1 MIRIAAFL
9 ILMGSAATA
18 QDLAEDA
25 LDGLAAAQEQL
36 RDADSAED
44 RLAALTQAVAAFDTS
59 QGLLR
64 EAARN
69 VAEAEATH
77 AARLAAQEDRI
88 AKVLAVL
95 TTVDRTPE
103 PVRRSHPEGPVA
115 TYRAGLLVAGMT
127 PALQAEAARIGE
139 LLEHQREL
147 AAQQQA
153 VTTAIEAGRDG
164 AIAARAALQEAMG
177 DGGALEQ
184 RFVEDPVAAT
194 LLATGAE
201 SLGTFVAALGAARPD
216 PDTTVQ
222 PEGNL
227 PLPAE
232 GLILPDD
239 GSGRPGVRIA
249 TSPRALVTTPVTATV
264 LFQGPLL
271 DYGTV
276 VILEPAPDL
285 MFVLAGL
292 EEVFAQ
298 AGRILPAGA
307 PIGLMPDAQGY
318 DDGILT
324 ENSGLGTGERAQ
336 SLYLE
341 VRQGQTPAQ
350 TDAWFALE

>member
-1 MIRIAAFL
+1 MIRLAAFL
-9 ILMGSAATA
+9 ILIGGAATA
-18 QDLAEDA
+18 QDIAEDA
-25 LDGLAAAQEQL
+25 LARLAAAQTAL
-36 RDADSAED
+36 RAAESAED
-44 RLAALTQAVAAFDTS
+44 RLSALTQAVAAFDAS

-64 EAARN
+64 EAARD

-77 AARLAAQEDRI
+77 AALLAEQENRI
-88 AKVLAVL
+88 AQVLAVL
-95 TTVDRTPE
+95 TTVDQTPE
-103 PVRRSHPEGPVA
+103 PVRQTHPGGPVA

-127 PALQAEAARIGE
+127 PALQAEAARIGT
-139 LLEHQREL
+139 LLSRQREL

-153 VTTAIEAGRDG
+153 VAAAIEAGRDG

-201 SLGTFVAALGAARPD
+201 SMGSFVATLAAERPD
-216 PDTTVQ
+216 PDTTLQ

-232 GLILPDD
+232 GIILPDD

-249 TSPRALVTTPVTATV
+249 TTPRALVTTPVTATV

-324 ENSGLGTGERAQ
+324 ENSGLETGERAQ